1 MPTPRRPS
9 EFDLIAGFAR
19 LVERAGVRPRGLVV
33 GVGDDA
39 AVLRGDAED
48 LVVTQDALVE
58 GRHFE
63 RRWFDPVALG
73 WRAAAV
79 NLSDV
84 AAMGAQPRFVL
95 VSLFVPSDEDP
106 AWVRGVERGIVAHAA
121 RHGAAVVGGN
131 VAGTDGPFVV
141 DVTVLGACARGR
153 AWRRRARAGDAI
165 VVAGRL
171 GDAALGLERLRADP
185 FDRDTVVRAWRKPE
199 PRLDVAAALA
209 GVAAVHGAI
218 DVSDGFAAD
227 LVALCRAAGVG
238 CDVDAGA
245 LPVSRALR
253 VHCAARD
260 RDVLQYALGGGEDY
274 ALVLAVAPRRA
285 RAVLATVEALG
296 VPAAIV
302 GRFTARAGV
311 HRLRRADGRLEKL
324 EPAGWDHL
332 RAG

>member
-141 DVTVLGACARGR
+141 EDLDEPATY
-153 AWRRRARAGDAI
+153 
-165 VVAGRL
+165 
-171 GDAALGLERLRADP
+171 
-185 FDRDTVVRAWRKPE
+185 TVVRAWRKPE

-227 LVALCRAAGVG
+227 LVALCRVAGVG